1 MADQPQPDF
10 SQNQQYAPGFQAQQ
24 PIPGI
29 SSSFNQPMQYQQQ
42 FQPNPMVAQQADM
55 IAVQSMVNSR
65 TTMQLAQQNLMSSM
79 HFALAGTMGA
89 FSDITRRGGAMVTA
103 MSPVGKYNDM
113 LAPNQNWALESS
125 FRREVG
131 FMAASGMG
139 LDPHT
144 SVMSRMLQGRRPEF
158 LTEGEYGSTMGYATQ
173 LRKASFEKGLMS
185 IGASAGLTMGASALG
200 LGLAS
205 SIALPMV
212 GGLIVDRMLEA
223 SHAEHESSIKYQLG
237 AKTKRVG
244 IGQQFMHTGEMS
256 KVHQSFYESENP
268 YISRFL
274 GDNALGN
281 AFKPDVQ
288 KLKIFDQMKDNGLMS
303 FESLNADNIINYV
316 NKIASTVEK
325 FSRIG
330 KVTREVATKLMGDI
344 KGVGIHGNDMI
355 SSFQTTAYESNLTG
369 IDMQQLTGIKTN
381 AAASVRMQ
389 GFQSQNAFDSMG
401 QIISGFSMMQNAGS
415 FRSKDVMQLS
425 QGVFNYNASNARSAF
440 GLISKFGG
448 MEGLNRKMNDIS
460 PGNTPGGYIDLIT
473 SDQKVGGL
481 EAVKRDIERRR
492 KEGRTRDQIKADIYS
507 QTNDP
512 QMAQLVDMI
521 WFGADQVGVVSQNV
535 AAYKRLKGQE
545 SMPTLVDIKDI
556 GAYKE
561 SGEDPNQMQ
570 WATHFM
576 GGNKQVGYDYNK
588 ILRKKEGGG
597 SHAEGI
603 RKTYEEM
610 RGKVK
615 TYLDRY
621 KDGEVSKDNLD
632 TIVFDLATSVL
643 PMDKKGYFKS
653 DRHRGVVG
661 EGETAN
667 HLIMAMIE
675 ESRPGIW
682 SEMQDTF
689 NSKYNNNTSLAG
701 RLTKMKQ
708 SISRSAFGKSLN
720 QTAVGETAMGFIDY
734 LTSQGKRNEFSSKL
748 LEVGKAGFSSFN
760 DLSEKAAQVLSGMGV
775 DVEEW
780 YKRFRGS
787 GKEQDILGVVS
798 GLEQVSH
805 SYAGK
810 RRGFELKLIES
821 MGFKKAN
828 GQLDFDRFEK
838 TISPLREWRK
848 KYYGDSLELL
858 EAGKDPDGAG
868 VASKEF
874 TRETMGLITSK
885 DKDVRMAFRK
895 FMGPL
900 EYDKL
905 IQAYGKA
912 GQMPLNIAE
921 NMGPSIGGN
930 NLAEIDP
937 ETVKKAMETSAK
949 DVSADPSDKA
959 VASLNTLLESILK
972 EMKKEKSPKANS

>member
-29 SSSFNQPMQYQQQ
+29 SSSFNQPIQYQQQ

-65 TTMQLAQQNLMSSM
+65 TTMQLAQQNLMNSM
-79 HFALAGTMGA
+79 HFTLAGTMGA
-89 FSDITRRGGAMVTA
+89 FSDVTRRGGAMITA
-103 MSPVGKYNDM
+103 MSPVGKYNDL

-131 FMAASGMG
+131 FMASNGMG
-139 LDPHT
+139 LDPYN
-144 SVMSRMLQGRRPEF
+144 SAFSRFIQGRRPEF
-158 LTEGEYGSTMGYATQ
+158 LTEGEYGSTMGYASQ

-185 IGASAGLTMGASALG
+185 IGASAGLTMGASAFG
-200 LGLAS
+200 LGLAGS
-205 SIALPMV
+205 LAVPMI

-244 IGQQFMHTGEMS
+244 IGQQFIHTGEMS

-288 KLKIFDQMKDNGLMS
+288 KLKVFDQMKDNGLMS

-415 FRSKDVMQLS
+415 FRSKDIMQLS

-440 GLISKFGG
+440 GLVSRFGG
-448 MEGLNRKMNDIS
+448 MDAANRKFTEVS
-460 PGNTPGGYIDLIT
+460 PGNSPGGYIDVIT

-481 EAVKRDIERRR
+481 ETVKRDIERYR
-492 KEGRTRDQIKADIYS
+492 KEGLNRQDIKAKIYS
-507 QTNDP
+507 DTNDP

-521 WFGADQVGVVSQNV
+521 WFGADKVGETSQNI

-561 SGEDPNQMQ
+561 SGEDPTQLWSNR
-570 WATHFM
+570 FM
-576 GGNKQVGYDYNK
+576 GNNHQVGYDYNK
-588 ILRKKEGGG
+588 ILRKKEG
-597 SHAEGI
+597 SDSLSRNRRE
-603 RKTYEEM
+603 TYEEM

-621 KDGEVSKDNLD
+621 KEVNKDNID
-632 TIVFDLATSVL
+632 QIAYDLETSVL

-653 DRHRGVVG
+653 DRHRGLVG
-661 EGETAN
+661 EGETARQ
-667 HLIMAMIE
+667 LVMAMVE
-675 ESRPGIW
+675 ESRPEIW
-682 SEMQDTF
+682 TGMKNVF
-689 NSKYNNNTSLAG
+689 NSRYDKSSSLAG

-708 SISRSAFGKSLN
+708 NIASSAFGKSLN
-720 QTAVGETAMGFIDY
+720 QSAVSTSAMGFIDY

-748 LEVGKAGFSSFN
+748 LEVGKAGFSSFG
-760 DLSEKAAQVLSGMGV
+760 DLSEKAAQILSGMGI
-775 DVEEW
+775 DTKEW
-780 YKRFRGS
+780 YDRFRGN

-805 SYAGK
+805 SYASK

-838 TISPLREWRK
+838 TIAPLREWRK

-858 EAGKDPDGAG
+858 EAGQDRDAG
-868 VASKEF
+868 TASKSF
-874 TRETMGLITSK
+874 TKDTMALITSK

-900 EYDKL
+900 EYDRL
-905 IQAYGKA
+905 IKEYSRG

-937 ETVKKAMETSAK
+937 ETVKKAMEASSK

-959 VASLNTLLESILK
+959 VASLNELLKGILD
-972 EMKKEKSPKANS
+972 EMKKEKSPKAN